1 MIIKGGARKSGRFFA
16 GHLMKAEDNER
27 VAVVE
32 MKNLWAED
40 VPEAFRE
47 MKSIAKGTRADNYFY
62 TVSMNPRADESL
74 TAEQWDMAV
83 DRLEHNLG
91 LDGHARFQVE
101 HEKADGR
108 IHRHIV
114 WSRVDAD
121 TMTVTPA
128 KNDYYIHMQTGR
140 ELERE
145 FNHQPTPDPMEHGHR
160 AEKEFSDWELFRG
173 QDGRDPKDVK
183 AEVTALF
190 KHSDS
195 GVAFVAALE
204 DSGYTLCQGERGYC
218 IIDSYGD
225 SHSLVRRLEGIK
237 TAELREYLSSI
248 PLVSLPT
255 VAEAA
260 ALVRE
265 RNEAE
270 EEGGTGGAA
279 QPTSAEQEE
288 PQQWINPK
296 FAVLEKFAHDHP
308 AIAPPDP
315 GDVMTSSAIP
325 LARSIEDLIPPV
337 RPVTSIENLIPPTYP
352 PARSAEELA
361 EFSKAQ
367 LREPQ
372 AESPHT
378 LDSWQDWAAHAW
390 QTLRGRATDTIEQVR
405 ESLSTFWQDL
415 VKERKPPDDLIHE
428 EPELE
433 R

>member
-16 GHLMKAEDNER
+16 AHLMKAEDNER
-27 VAVVE
+27 VAVVD

-62 TVSMNPRADESL
+62 TVSMNPRQEENL

-108 IHRHIV
+108 VHRHIV
-114 WSRVDAD
+114 WSRVDPD

-145 FNHQPTPDPMEHGHR
+145 FDHQPTPDPMEHGHR

-190 KHSDS
+190 KQSDS
-195 GVAFVAALE
+195 GAAFAAALE
-204 DSGYTLCQGERGYC
+204 DSGYTLCQGDRGYC
-218 IIDSYGD
+218 IIDQYGH
-225 SHSLVRRLEGIK
+225 SHSLVRRLEHVK
-237 TAELREYLSSI
+237 TAELRQYLSAI
-248 PLVSLPT
+248 PSADLPT
-255 VAEAA
+255 VAEASA
-260 ALVRE
+260 AVKARSK
-265 RNEAE
+265 AE
-270 EEGGTGGAA
+270 ITGELEIG
-279 QPTSAEQEE
+279 QPTGTTD
-288 PQQWINPK
+288 QQ
-296 FAVLEKFAHDHP
+296 
-308 AIAPPDP
+308 
-315 GDVMTSSAIP
+315 TC
-325 LARSIEDLIPPV
+325 LAGSPRRSIED
-337 RPVTSIENLIPPTYP
+337 LIPPTYP
-352 PARSAEELA
+352 PARSTEELA

-367 LREPQ
+367 LHSRHEN
-372 AESPHT
+372 ESPHT

-390 QTLRGRATDTIEQVR
+390 QTLRGRAADTIEQVR

-415 VKERKPPDDLIHE
+415 VKERKPPDDIIHK